1 MTIGQIGPEE
11 GARSLAERAAEK
23 AALVEAMVASGAL
36 VQRPAFDAAMD
47 DALAAAIHAWVAHSG
62 SALASVQV
70 DDLAGET
77 VATNL
82 PGTDRERPNWRHR
95 SRDDTVRVFEEPR
108 AQAILKA
115 LNAVRPRA

>member
-1 MTIGQIGPEE
+1 MTD
-11 GARSLAERAAEK
+11 
-23 AALVEAMVASGAL
+23 
-36 VQRPAFDAAMD
+36 AF
-47 DALAAAIHAWVAHSG
+47 AAAVHAWVAQSG

-95 SRDDTVRVFEEPR
+95 LHDDAGRLFEAPR
-108 AQAILKA
+108 ARAILA
-115 LNAVRPRA
+115 AMAAARPRPA